1 MKYINTND
9 LKEPIDWNRK
19 ISSNKALTKKVKSIG
34 LRVKEFGDDGI
45 KQINQELK
53 IKSPKSFLVKNQE
66 ILKASALLTDE
77 DKNSIL
83 VAITNIKAHHEKQLD
98 QYRKAPQKN
107 MNGIEI
113 WQEFRAIRTIGIYVP
128 GGTAPLVSSLLM
140 QLIPATLAGCKNINI
155 CTPPQAN
162 GKIHPAIL
170 WAAKQIN
177 PKVKIYKIGGAQ
189 AIFAMSN
196 GTKSIPQVEKIFGPG
211 NEYVNEAKKQI
222 SSITDIDLPAGPS
235 EVMIVANDYKDPGV
249 IALDLLSQLEHGTSS
264 KAYVLS
270 RSKKILDV
278 IKDELPLAVK
288 DHPRNDVLSKSIKN
302 VLLIKT
308 RSIKEQI
315 KLINDCAPEHLIL
328 LDNNF
333 SSFIPE
339 VLNAGSIFCGPL
351 TPVSFGDY
359 ASGTNHVLPT
369 NGMAKTRSG
378 LGLIDFGKVIS
389 FQYANQEGFNSLAP
403 VVTNMANLEGLTAHA
418 ETVAVRK
425 KQSQL
430 TIRESFVI
438 RRSKETEIFINLNL
452 DGNGLYSIGT
462 GINFLDHMLEQ
473 LSKHSG
479 INLSVKCIGD
489 THIDEHHTIEDIA
502 IALGSSI
509 NEALGDR
516 KNINRYSSNFSV
528 VMDECQ
534 SDCLIDL
541 SSRSYLKYQTSKL
554 REFVGDL
561 PTEMVEHFFK
571 SLVENAK
578 FTCHLKTKGENTH
591 HIVESSFKSFAK
603 AFGEAIKL
611 NSSGSSST
619 KGFL

>member
-34 LRVKEFGDDGI
+34 LKVKEFGDDGI

-113 WQEFRAIRTIGIYVP
+113 WQEFRPIRTIGIYVP

-222 SSITDIDLPAGPS
+222 SGITDIDLPAGPS
-235 EVMIVANDYKDPGV
+235 EVMVVANDYNDPGV
-249 IALDLLSQLEHGTSS
+249 ISLDLLSQLEHGTSS
-264 KAYVLS
+264 KAFVLS
-270 RSKKILDV
+270 KSKRILDM
-278 IKDELPLAVK
+278 IKDELPLVVK
-288 DHPRNDVLSKSIKN
+288 DLPRNEVLTKSIKN

-333 SSFIPE
+333 SLFIPE
-339 VLNAGSIFCGPL
+339 VSNAGSVFCGPL

-389 FQYANQEGFNSLAP
+389 FQYANQEGFSSLAP
-403 VVTNMANLEGLTAHA
+403 IVKNLAGLEGLNAHA
-418 ETVAVRK
+418 R
-425 KQSQL
+425 
-430 TIRESFVI
+430 
-438 RRSKETEIFINLNL
+438 
-452 DGNGLYSIGT
+452 
-462 GINFLDHMLEQ
+462 
-473 LSKHSG
+473 
-479 INLSVKCIGD
+479 
-489 THIDEHHTIEDIA
+489 
-502 IALGSSI
+502 
-509 NEALGDR
+509 
-516 KNINRYSSNFSV
+516 
-528 VMDECQ
+528 
-534 SDCLIDL
+534 
-541 SSRSYLKYQTSKL
+541 
-554 REFVGDL
+554 
-561 PTEMVEHFFK
+561 
-571 SLVENAK
+571 
-578 FTCHLKTKGENTH
+578 
-591 HIVESSFKSFAK
+591 
-603 AFGEAIKL
+603 
-611 NSSGSSST
+611 NSSSKKKT
-619 KGFL
+619 ITVNY

>member
-53 IKSPKSFLVKNQE
+53 IKSPKSFLVKSLE
-66 ILKASALLTDE
+66 IFKASALLTDE

-113 WQEFRAIRTIGIYVP
+113 WQEFRPIRTIGIYVP

-288 DHPRNDVLSKSIKN
+288 DHSRNDVLSKSKIG
-302 VLLIKT
+302 
-308 RSIKEQI
+308 R
-315 KLINDCAPEHLIL
+315 A
-328 LDNNF
+328 
-333 SSFIPE
+333 
-339 VLNAGSIFCGPL
+339 
-351 TPVSFGDY
+351 
-359 ASGTNHVLPT
+359 HV
-369 NGMAKTRSG
+369 
-378 LGLIDFGKVIS
+378 
-389 FQYANQEGFNSLAP
+389 
-403 VVTNMANLEGLTAHA
+403 
-418 ETVAVRK
+418 
-425 KQSQL
+425 
-430 TIRESFVI
+430 
-438 RRSKETEIFINLNL
+438 
-452 DGNGLYSIGT
+452 
-462 GINFLDHMLEQ
+462 
-473 LSKHSG
+473 
-479 INLSVKCIGD
+479 
-489 THIDEHHTIEDIA
+489 
-502 IALGSSI
+502 
-509 NEALGDR
+509 
-516 KNINRYSSNFSV
+516 
-528 VMDECQ
+528 
-534 SDCLIDL
+534 
-541 SSRSYLKYQTSKL
+541 
-554 REFVGDL
+554 
-561 PTEMVEHFFK
+561 
-571 SLVENAK
+571 
-578 FTCHLKTKGENTH
+578 
-591 HIVESSFKSFAK
+591 
-603 AFGEAIKL
+603 
-611 NSSGSSST
+611 
-619 KGFL
+619 

>member
-1 MKYINTND
+1 MLEEYKKHVAERAKLNIPPLPLSADQTSELVNLLKND
-9 LKEPIDWNRK
+9 HEEADYLLNLFKERIPAGVDQAAYV
-19 ISSNKALTKKVKSIG
+19 KAA
-34 LRVKEFGDDGI
+34 F
-45 KQINQELK
+45 
-53 IKSPKSFLVKNQE
+53 
-66 ILKASALLTDE
+66 LTD
-77 DKNSIL
+77 
-83 VAITNIKAHHEKQLD
+83 ITTGKTESPHITKVDAVKVLGTMLGGYNIQ
-98 QYRKAPQKN
+98 
-107 MNGIEI
+107 
-113 WQEFRAIRTIGIYVP
+113 
-128 GGTAPLVSSLLM
+128 PL
-140 QLIPATLAGCKNINI
+140 IN
-155 CTPPQAN
+155 C
-162 GKIHPAIL
+162 L
-170 WAAKQIN
+170 
-177 PKVKIYKIGGAQ
+177 
-189 AIFAMSN
+189 
-196 GTKSIPQVEKIFGPG
+196 
-211 NEYVNEAKKQI
+211 
-222 SSITDIDLPAGPS
+222 
-235 EVMIVANDYKDPGV
+235 
-249 IALDLLSQLEHGTSS
+249 
-264 KAYVLS
+264 
-270 RSKKILDV
+270 
-278 IKDELPLAVK
+278 KDEELADEASK
-288 DHPRNDVLSKSIKN
+288 VLSKT
-302 VLLIKT
+302 LLIFDAFNEIFELSKENSHAQKVIEEWANGSWFT
-308 RSIKEQI
+308 EKEDIKEQI

-333 SSFIPE
+333 SSYIPE
-339 VLNAGSIFCGPL
+339 VSNAGSIFCGPL

-438 RRSKETEIFINLNL
+438 RRSKETEIFINVNL
-452 DGNGLYSIGT
+452 DGNGLYSIST

-489 THIDEHHTIEDIA
+489 THIDEHHTIEDVA
-502 IALGSSI
+502 ISLGSSI